1 MIIGIKQMETNVQR
15 IICLLI
21 HNGNQKKKKKPF
33 KVNVKT
39 WGTINQRYTRCLKTK
54 DTLKYIMKT
63 NEDRESVQNKSC
75 LKIWGK
81 IEYQCFTILF
91 FFLYI

>member
-1 MIIGIKQMETNVQR
+1 MSSHSQWKP
-15 IICLLI
+15 
-21 HNGNQKKKKKPF
+21 KKKKPF

-91 FFLYI
+91 FLYIYIKSVFL